1 MSQAYQQ
8 APQQPQ
14 QQSAQG
20 MPFQPHVN
28 LMEACSQHGFTLVL
42 SCACISLQTAPSQPL
57 HASNVQ
63 GLLGEHRTP
72 WRAGDPATTEKYWR
86 LLELMRQEFLA
97 DIAEYYNCMAP
108 NIAGAQQPA
117 YASKL
122 AKMKS
127 VIQRLSVSARD

>member
-1 MSQAYQQ
+1 MD
-8 APQQPQ
+8 
-14 QQSAQG
+14 
-20 MPFQPHVN
+20 
-28 LMEACSQHGFTLVL
+28 LIEACSQSSHHGFHLAL
-42 SCACISLQTAPSQPL
+42 SCACTSLETAPSQPL
-57 HASNVQ
+57 HALTVQ
-63 GLLGEHRTP
+63 GLLGEDHTP
-72 WRAGDPATTEKYWR
+72 WRAGDRAITEKYWR

-127 VIQRLSVSARD
+127 VIQRLSVSAHERYLGSHR